1 MLGAHDGDDGASVC
15 KRKSCRCGRE
25 VGSSTASGPKNMT
38 FSVLAKTMLICSKL
52 VTRTKAEDIVVAGQ
66 ICHVTHHVR
75 QERHEVRLYQA
86 VLT

>member
-25 VGSSTASGPKNMT
+25 VDSSTAFGPKNMT
-38 FSVLAKTMLICSKL
+38 FSVLAKTILVCSKL
-52 VTRTKAEDIVVAGQ
+52 RTRTKAKDIVVEGQ

-75 QERHEVRLYQA
+75 QERYEVRLYQV